1 MDYVKPKL
9 SLKGPVFSLDVECVA
24 IGKTHCKKDRYPSK
38 FALVDE
44 AGRSICTCLI
54 KPAKP
59 VVSYL
64 TPLTGLRIS
73 NFSANDPDL
82 PSAIELLKQHLPKE
96 AILVGQNID
105 HDIEWMHLTEGKDF
119 QNSIDL
125 AEVFKGWNSK
135 YNHISYH
142 SLLHEAQ
149 HVLKISTI
157 DASKEHDPALDATLS
172 VQLWNKVKEDPS
184 KLPQYQQMLI
194 RNRPSQSVA
203 KRLDWRYEGVCLSKF
218 NASKCICGMPTD
230 S

>member
-44 AGRSICTCLI
+44 AGRSVCTCLI

-64 TPLTGLRIS
+64 TPITGLRVS
-73 NFSANDPDL
+73 NFSEMDPDL

-157 DASKEHDPALDATLS
+157 DASKEHDPT
-172 VQLWNKVKEDPS
+172 EMF
-184 KLPQYQQMLI
+184 QY
-194 RNRPSQSVA
+194 
-203 KRLDWRYEGVCLSKF
+203 
-218 NASKCICGMPTD
+218 
-230 S
+230 